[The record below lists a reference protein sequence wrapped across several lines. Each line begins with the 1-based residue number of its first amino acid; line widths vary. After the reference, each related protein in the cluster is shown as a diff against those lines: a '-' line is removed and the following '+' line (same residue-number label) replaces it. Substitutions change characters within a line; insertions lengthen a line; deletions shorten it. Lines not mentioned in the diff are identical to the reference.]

1 MTKRTGETL
10 TPVEEKLLEDLAHQA
25 GLVLKNVGLTTELLR
40 RLEDLRASRQR
51 LVAAQDGERR
61 KLERNLHDGA
71 QQNLVAL
78 KIKLGLA
85 ESVAAKDPGKARDLI
100 GQLMV
105 DADEALQTLRDL
117 ARGIYPP
124 LLADQGLGA
133 ALASQARKATISV
146 SVEADGIARYS
157 PDVEAAVYFCCLEA
171 LQNVQKYSAADDAT
185 VRLSV
190 SNGYLQFEVQDHG
203 KGFDPASTQKG
214 SGLQNMEDRL
224 DAMNGSIVLTSAP
237 GSGTIVAGRLPALRT
252 VAP

>member
-1 MTKRTGETL
+1 M
-10 TPVEEKLLEDLAHQA
+10 
-25 GLVLKNVGLTTELLR
+25 
-40 RLEDLRASRQR
+40 
-51 LVAAQDGERR
+51 
-61 KLERNLHDGA
+61 
-71 QQNLVAL
+71 
-78 KIKLGLA
+78 
-85 ESVAAKDPGKARDLI
+85 SVARRPGKARDLI

-171 LQNVQKYSAADDAT
+171 LQHVQKYGATDDAT

-190 SNGYLQFEVQDHG
+190 SNGDLQFEVEDDG

-237 GSGTIVAGRLPALRT
+237 GSGTIVAGRLPALPA
-252 VAP
+252 VAT